1 MKLRI
6 NKAHYPVTV
15 LGYGKRIGLWLQGCS
30 LSCPGCC
37 SQDTWDQDGGAA
49 IDVAELLGWCRDSS
63 GGDLDGVTISGG
75 EPFEQADALAEL
87 LSGLRTWAQRL
98 DREVDLLCYSGLPLW
113 RLQANYASI
122 LALLDAIIPEPFVQ
136 TLPAAV
142 WRGSA
147 NQPLVAL
154 SDLGRH
160 RYSSGNVLD
169 SAAKR
174 LQIQVDENRIWMIG
188 IPAAGDLERLEANC
202 RERGLLLDGV
212 SWRA

>member
-30 LSCPGCC
+30 LGCPGCC
-37 SQDTWDQDGGAA
+37 SQDTWDKDGGAA
-49 IDVAELLGWCRDSS
+49 IDVAELLDWCRAGS
-63 GGDLDGVTISGG
+63 GGDPDGVTISGG
-75 EPFEQADALAEL
+75 EPFEQAEALATL
-87 LSGLRTWAQRL
+87 LSGLRAWTQSL
-98 DREVDLLCYSGLPLW
+98 DREVDLLCYSGLPLR
-113 RLQANYASI
+113 RLQTDYALI
-122 LALLDAIIPEPFVQ
+122 LALLDAIVPEPFVQ
-136 TLPAAV
+136 MLPATAL
-142 WRGSA
+142 RGSS

-154 SDLGRH
+154 SDLGRR
-160 RYSSGNVLD
+160 RYSGGSVSG

-188 IPAAGDLERLEANC
+188 IPSAGDLERLEANC
-202 RERGLLLDGV
+202 RERGLLLDGI

>member
-15 LGYGKRIGLWLQGCS
+15 LGHGKRIGLWLQGCS
-30 LSCPGCC
+30 LGCPGCC
-37 SQDTWDQDGGAA
+37 SQDTWDKEGGAA
-49 IDVAELLGWCRDSS
+49 IDVAALPDWCRDSS
-63 GGDLDGVTISGG
+63 DGDLDGVTLSGG
-75 EPFEQADALAEL
+75 EPFEQPEALAAL
-87 LSGLRTWAQRL
+87 LSGLRAWTQTL
-98 DREVDLLCYSGLPLW
+98 GREVDLLCYSGLPLR
-113 RLQANYASI
+113 RLQADYAPI

-136 TLPAAV
+136 TLPAAAL
-142 WRGSA
+142 RGSA

-154 SDLGRH
+154 SDLGRR
-160 RYSSGNVLD
+160 RYSSGNVSG
-169 SAAKR
+169 SAGKR

-188 IPAAGDLERLEANC
+188 IPKTGDLERLEASC